1 MRPSNIKR
9 IKTSQARGN
18 WVKDPIGTKKD
29 QIQDKQIMNI
39 KKKIK
44 KIEYNEE
51 VLYVDVSSIG
61 AVAIPETGLQLAGG
75 GIAQAIERGDDPD
88 QRQGNE
94 ITTTSLLFKANIQ
107 SNTAKLTP
115 SRVRCVVYWD
125 SQANGAV
132 NVTSGTANS
141 LMEASGS
148 VDGTLDMRNQE
159 TIDRFTILMD
169 KVYTLNPQLELT
181 TTAGTVTA
189 NQPVSINISKRFR
202 LGRKIQYSGSGNGI
216 VDLVKNNICVVL
228 ISDSNTNPPTCTSAL
243 RLYFK
248 DT

>member
-1 MRPSNIKR
+1 MKPQSRYNVSKLKWNAPPS
-9 IKTSQARGN
+9 
-18 WVKDPIGTKKD
+18 GTKKD
-29 QIQDKQIMNI
+29 QMQDKQISNI

-51 VLYVDVSSIG
+51 VKYVDVSSLG
-61 AVAIPETGLQLAGG
+61 AVPIPETGLQLSAG

-88 QRQGNE
+88 QRDGNE
-94 ITTTSLLFKANIQ
+94 IVTTSLLFKADIRT
-107 SNTAKLTP
+107 NTAKLTP

-141 LMEASGS
+141 LMEASGL

-189 NQPVSINISKRFR
+189 NQPVSLSISKRFR
-202 LGRKIQYSGSGNGI
+202 LGRKIQYSGTGNGMA
-216 VDLVKNNICVVL
+216 DLVKNNICVVL
-228 ISDSNTNPPTCTSAL
+228 ISDSNTNPPTCSSIL